1 MQWPERKLNS
11 GWVSSVNLHGWV
23 PLNEHL
29 QLASVALHDQSLHTS
44 PVSPA
49 WCCTALTQEKPPV
62 FDEQSRLLPLLY
74 NEEPRHNK
82 KLVLSTC
89 EEGNCMS

>member
-1 MQWPERKLNS
+1 MQRPECKLNS
-11 GWVSSVNLHGWV
+11 GGVSSINLLGWV
-23 PLNEHL
+23 LLNEHL

-62 FDEQSRLLPLLY
+62 FESRLLPLLY
-74 NEEPRHNK
+74 NKEPRHNK
-82 KLVLSTC
+82 KFQLPTC
-89 EEGNCMS
+89 EEGN